1 VGSRIPFT
9 FGIALVPR
17 ANARDWPLVEALLDL
32 TLTSVRA
39 QTDPDFRVLIACH
52 DRPRLGWDDPR
63 VELVEADWP
72 ALPPDPDN
80 DDSGRKKHALN
91 DLVLARGGGLLM
103 LLDADDWVDTRLVA
117 AARAAVRPDAVGAVL
132 EAGLAAD
139 FRTLRAA
146 ALPDPRIFN
155 GAFYQVCGS
164 STVAHLRPD
173 DADPVRRD
181 PFGALRSHHRWAEAA
196 DELGVRLARLPVRG
210 AYLINTSENHSDL
223 HGPYADWRRGFTAAV
238 NRLGRP
244 LDAALAARFG
254 LGIDRIKAASAR
266 FSPRF
271 GTAIQP
277 RARIASR

>member
-1 VGSRIPFT
+1 VGRTIPFT

-39 QTDPDFRVLIACH
+39 QTDADFRVVIACH
-52 DRPRLGWDDPR
+52 DRPRLERDDPQ
-63 VELVEADWP
+63 VELVEVDWP
-72 ALPPDPDN
+72 VLPPDPYN

-103 LLDADDWVDTRLVA
+103 LLDADDWVDTRLVE

-146 ALPDPRIFN
+146 ALPDPRIFD

-196 DELGVRLARLPVRG
+196 DELGVGLARLPVRG

-223 HGPYADWRRGFTAAV
+223 HGLHADWRRGFTAAV

-254 LGIDRIKAASAR
+254 LQLDQISAASER
-266 FSPRF
+266 FFPR
-271 GTAIQP
+271 TSVAAQP
-277 RARIASR
+277 RGRIAAR